1 MSDNGIQNGLEKLLE
16 DSHYRLYVEQLAKIS
31 GVCSVSVQSLDNMVK
46 RVEELQDAFVSFPP
60 NMGRTICKDSISELE
75 YQKAS
80 QELSDYAEQLRLS
93 TDQQITTL
101 KSQLKHCKNYLERQ
115 NIERKLNRLYK
126 ERR

>member
-1 MSDNGIQNGLEKLLE
+1 MDKYTQLSPEMQESLRNKMKEFNTQLFTLYEKQNEDVVPIGSVEFSLAHFADEYDNQLKE
-16 DSHYRLYVEQLAKIS
+16 LYS
-31 GVCSVSVQSLDNMVK
+31 
-46 RVEELQDAFVSFPP
+46 
-60 NMGRTICKDSISELE
+60 
-75 YQKAS
+75 
-80 QELSDYAEQLRLS
+80 S